1 MVEMQEVANIM
12 NNSTEKSFVIIDEV
26 GRGTSTFD
34 GMSLAWAI
42 LKENHN
48 KIKAKTLF
56 ATHYHELIDE
66 AKTLSGVKNFSV
78 AV

>member
-1 MVEMQEVANIM
+1 
-12 NNSTEKSFVIIDEV
+12 
-26 GRGTSTFD
+26 
-34 GMSLAWAI
+34 MSLAWAI

-66 AKTLSGVKNFSV
+66 AKSLSGVENFSV